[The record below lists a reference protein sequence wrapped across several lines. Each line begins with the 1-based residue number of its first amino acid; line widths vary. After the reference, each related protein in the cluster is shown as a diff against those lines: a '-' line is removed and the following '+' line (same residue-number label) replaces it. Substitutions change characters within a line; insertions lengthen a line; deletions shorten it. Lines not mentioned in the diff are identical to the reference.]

1 MTEAIYLE
9 VSEKTEAAK
18 KAGRRVSVSG
28 MLKFLGVS
36 RSGYLAWLHH
46 VPSDTEKRRKAV
58 KAKIQDIYDDSKQ
71 NYGAPKIT
79 VELRKTG
86 EVISERTV
94 GTYMRQM
101 GIRAQWSKPW
111 TITTKD
117 SDFSTELQN
126 ILDEQ
131 FNPDRPNAV
140 WCSDITYIWT
150 IDGFVY
156 LTSVMDLFSRKII
169 AWTLSETLEVS
180 CVIDTINNIVKTP
193 EGAAVDNDGQLTSI
207 NAESYASMNMWGLT
221 PEFMQILEN
230 GFKEFFANMGDKDI
244 LKAEYLLPI
253 YIDELLQAGK
263 VSVKVLDTNDKW
275 FGVTYKEDK
284 DYVVKSFAKLIED
297 GVYQKN
303 LFEDLK

>member
-1 MTEAIYLE
+1 MTEVIYLK
-9 VSEKTEAAK
+9 VSEKTEVAK
-18 KAGRRVSVSG
+18 NAGRRVSVSG

-36 RSGYLAWLHH
+36 RSGYHAWLHR
-46 VPSDTEKRRKAV
+46 VPSDTEKRRESV
-58 KAKIQDIYDDSKQ
+58 KEKIQDIYDDSKQ

-126 ILDEQ
+126 ILDDQ
-131 FNPDRPNAV
+131 FNPDRPNTV

-156 LTSVMDLFSRKII
+156 LTSIWIYF
-169 AWTLSETLEVS
+169 
-180 CVIDTINNIVKTP
+180 P
-193 EGAAVDNDGQLTSI
+193 E
-207 NAESYASMNMWGLT
+207 
-221 PEFMQILEN
+221 
-230 GFKEFFANMGDKDI
+230 
-244 LKAEYLLPI
+244 
-253 YIDELLQAGK
+253 
-263 VSVKVLDTNDKW
+263 
-275 FGVTYKEDK
+275 
-284 DYVVKSFAKLIED
+284 KS
-297 GVYQKN
+297 
-303 LFEDLK
+303 